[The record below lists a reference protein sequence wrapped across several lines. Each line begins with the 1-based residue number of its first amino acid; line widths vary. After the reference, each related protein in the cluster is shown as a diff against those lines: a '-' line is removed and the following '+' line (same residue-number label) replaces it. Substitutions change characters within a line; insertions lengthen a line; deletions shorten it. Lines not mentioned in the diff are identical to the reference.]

1 MGAYTDDKKKLI
13 NRLNRIE
20 GQVRG
25 IKRMIDEDVYCD
37 DIINQI
43 NSTRSALNGLSKV
56 ILKKHMSCCVATKL
70 KNDNPEII
78 DEFIKTIEKLTK

>member
-25 IKRMIDEDVYCD
+25 IKRMIDEDIYCD

-56 ILKKHMSCCVATKL
+56 ILKKHMACCVTTKL
-70 KNDNPEII
+70 KNDDPDII